1 MFYQNLTLQVPDI
14 NDFKIVKPISRGAF
28 GKVFLGYKKTN
39 PDQVYAIKVMKKDEM
54 IHKNMASQVVIE
66 RNTLALIRSPFCVQ
80 LYYSLQ
86 SHKNVYLVMEYMV
99 GGDLKSLLGVYG
111 FMEESMAAFY
121 IAEVC
126 LALEYL
132 HSHGIVHRD
141 IKPDNMLL
149 SREGHVKL
157 TDFGLSRISTLDRDL
172 EISDLMNCTPSL
184 CTRTPGQLLSLTSHL
199 TFDSSKMTMS
209 SESSVSVLNYSDKS
223 NSDMDLL
230 QELKLRA
237 NKSYNDSLNPIVS
250 PNHHPGNFSHVSG
263 VSPFHSCENI
273 RITAESQ
280 DSSSSSSYRT
290 CQTSSSINSSENSSG
305 TASIPNDNDDSTL
318 DAEYSHLPSHTSP
331 LSTTMNLRCSKRKRG
346 HYIMR
351 STGLTREIHSL
362 DLDHEVSLNLTP
374 TKKNRGPLYDSKSP
388 PVIMSKLTTMP
399 EEDEG
404 RVKSE
409 SDSDSHRVAFS
420 TPVSTPKLRTRDRIF
435 KKEDPLVIKSTRFNL
450 DQPNTT
456 PVKSKVTA
464 TDRSLSHHSPHD
476 ISPIKTPAPTETNYT
491 SYRTPKSVR
500 RGAPNIVSRSE
511 ERILGTPDY
520 LAPELLLRK
529 GMI

>member
-1 MFYQNLTLQVPDI
+1 
-14 NDFKIVKPISRGAF
+14 
-28 GKVFLGYKKTN
+28 
-39 PDQVYAIKVMKKDEM
+39 MKKDEM

-66 RNTLALIRSPFCVQ
+66 RNTLALVRSPYCVQ

-86 SHKNVYLVMEYMV
+86 SSKNVYLVMEYMV

-157 TDFGLSRISTLDRDL
+157 TDFGLSKISTLDRDL

-199 TFDSSKMTMS
+199 TFESTKMTFS
-209 SESSVSVLNYSDKS
+209 SESSVTLNYSDKS

-230 QELKLRA
+230 AELKLRA
-237 NKSYNDSLNPIVS
+237 NKSYNDALNHTCS
-250 PNHHPGNFSHVSG
+250 PGDKSGDYSHVSG
-263 VSPFHSCENI
+263 VSPFKSGENVI
-273 RITAESQ
+273 KLSAVSKE
-280 DSSSSSSYRT
+280 SSSSGSYQT
-290 CQTSSSINSSENSSG
+290 CQTFSSVNSSEV
-305 TASIPNDNDDSTL
+305 SIEVCRDNNYDSTL
-318 DAEYSHLPSHTSP
+318 EAEHSRFCSHTSP
-331 LSTTMNLRCSKRKRG
+331 LSTTMNVRGSKRKRG
-346 HYIMR
+346 LYMMH
-351 STGLTREIHSL
+351 STGLTREILSL
-362 DLDHEVSLNLTP
+362 DLDHEVPLSLTP
-374 TKKNRGPLYDSKSP
+374 TKKNRGLCSP
-388 PVIMSKLTTMP
+388 VTVTTLEPMP
-399 EEDEG
+399 EENEG
-404 RVKSE
+404 LGKSE
-409 SDSDSHRVAFS
+409 TDSSSHRVAFS
-420 TPVSTPKLRTRDRIF
+420 TPVSTPKLRKNGRGF
-435 KKEDPLVIKSTRFNL
+435 KKEDPSIIKATRFDL
-450 DQPNTT
+450 QQTHTT
-456 PVKSKVTA
+456 PVKSKVA
-464 TDRSLSHHSPHD
+464 DDSRSLSHHSPHD
-476 ISPIKTPAPTETNYT
+476 ISPIKTPARTENNYT

-500 RGAPNIVSRSE
+500 RGTQNAVSRSD

-529 GMI
+529 GSYILNVYLVKIILNVFEKI

>member
-1 MFYQNLTLQVPDI
+1 M
-14 NDFKIVKPISRGAF
+14 KPISRGAF

-66 RNTLALIRSPFCVQ
+66 RNTLALVRSPYCVQ

-86 SHKNVYLVMEYMV
+86 SHKSVYLVMEYMV
-99 GGDLKSLLGVYG
+99 GGDLKSLLAVYG
-111 FMEESMAAFY
+111 FMEEPMAAFY

-149 SREGHVKL
+149 SKEGHVKL
-157 TDFGLSRISTLDRDL
+157 TDFGLSKISTLDRDL

-199 TFDSSKMTMS
+199 TFDSTKMTMS
-209 SESSVSVLNYSDKS
+209 SESSVMLNYSDKS

-230 QELKLRA
+230 AELKLRG
-237 NKSYNDSLNPIVS
+237 NKSYNDSSNNAVIS
-250 PNHHPGNFSHVSG
+250 PGNKTGDYSHVSG
-263 VSPFHSCENI
+263 VSPFQSCENI
-273 RITAESQ
+273 MKLSAISKEST
-280 DSSSSSSYRT
+280 STSSYHT
-290 CQTSSSINSSENSSG
+290 CQTMCSTNSSETIS
-305 TASIPNDNDDSTL
+305 THHDHDDSTL
-318 DAEYSHLPSHTSP
+318 DADLSHLPSHTSP
-331 LSTTMNLRCSKRKRG
+331 ISTTSNLRGSKRKRG

-351 STGLTREIHSL
+351 STGLTREIYSL
-362 DLDHEVSLNLTP
+362 DLDHEYPLNLTP
-374 TKKNRGPLYDSKSP
+374 TKKNRNRLYDCKSP
-388 PVIMSKLTTMP
+388 PIMATKLTPTA

-404 RVKSE
+404 VQKTE
-409 SDSDSHRVAFS
+409 ADSDSHRVAFS
-420 TPVSTPKLRTRDRIF
+420 TPVSTPKLRNDERGRL
-435 KKEDPLVIKSTRFNL
+435 KKEDPQVIKATRFEL
-450 DQPNTT
+450 HKSHTT
-456 PVKSKVTA
+456 PDKSKAVEA
-464 TDRSLSHHSPHD
+464 NGSISSHNSPHD
-476 ISPIKTPAPTETNYT
+476 ISPIKTPAPTENNYT

-500 RGAPNIVSRSE
+500 RGAQNVVSRSD

-529 GMI
+529 GTI